1 MKKLI
6 FLSLVSI
13 LSASTALFAQN
24 PVPDSD
30 TIPNPV
36 QEGDP
41 AVRQLPPR
49 LDYVDDKKRI
59 TPEEI
64 PDPVRVTLE
73 GSAQYTD
80 WQKAMIY
87 HDKNKDEYVV
97 EFKEG
102 GKTTTHRFNKE
113 GRPIVEE

>member
-6 FLSLVSI
+6 FFPLVLMLLASI
-13 LSASTALFAQN
+13 TLLAQN
-24 PVPDSD
+24 PVPDPD

-49 LDYVDDKKRI
+49 LDYIEDKKRI
-59 TPEEI
+59 TPEEV
-64 PDPVRVTLE
+64 PDPVKVTLE
-73 GSAQYTD
+73 GSTQYTD
-80 WQKAMIY
+80 WEKAMIY

-113 GRPIVEE
+113 GRPILEE